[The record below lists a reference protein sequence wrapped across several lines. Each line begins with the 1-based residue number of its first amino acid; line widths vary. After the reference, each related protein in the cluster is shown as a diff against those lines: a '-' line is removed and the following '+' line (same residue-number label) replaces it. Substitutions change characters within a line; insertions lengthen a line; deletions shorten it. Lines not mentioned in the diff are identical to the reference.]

1 MKPFQIL
8 VTILALSM
16 GTSSLRAGTGIPTA
30 DNHPVLV
37 YARVADTLP
46 SVDTLVV
53 PEAMPS
59 IDSLLSDEAL
69 LADLR
74 SMLDSMGIR
83 KSFFS
88 VDLGVGNRLFSLRNN
103 TFNAQQ
109 VAENRVSFTPSL
121 SYYHKSG
128 LGISATAFMSVFDGK
143 ASFYQYAFSPSYD
156 YLNNQKVAFGVS
168 YAYYLTR
175 DDLSFYATPF
185 RHEVYGYV
193 RGRKGW
199 LRPGFNVG
207 WATGSYQEV
216 SQLDTVIFGIPRRIT
231 DTSTVG
237 LTDLAFG
244 FSASHHI
251 DIDDIFK
258 KGDGLTIIPMA
269 MLTLGAQ
276 TYDVQ
281 SKTTVFSG
289 TRLRY
294 ASRRYNRTDFEN
306 TGLRFQNVSFSL
318 NASYFLDKLA
328 LSAGYFLNYFIP
340 EADKKFT
347 HVFSVSSG
355 LTF

>member
-1 MKPFQIL
+1 MKSFLPGIIVLFLGI
-8 VTILALSM
+8 
-16 GTSSLRAGTGIPTA
+16 SSLRAGTGMPVGGTPPVRV
-30 DNHPVLV
+30 DLHP
-37 YARVADTLP
+37 ADTLP
-46 SVDTLVV
+46 NAIDTM
-53 PEAMPS
+53 PIPGTIPS

-74 SMLDSMGIR
+74 SLLDSMGIR

-103 TFNAQQ
+103 SFNAQQ

-128 LGISATAFMSVFDGK
+128 LGVSATAFMSAFDGK

-156 YLNNQKVAFGVS
+156 FLNSKQVAFGFS
-168 YAYYLTR
+168 YTYYLTR

-185 RHEVYGYV
+185 RHELYGYV

-199 LRPGFNVG
+199 LRPGFNAG
-207 WATGSYQEV
+207 WASGSYRQA
-216 SQLDTVIFGIPRRIT
+216 SQLDTIIFGVPRRIT
-231 DTSTVG
+231 DTSTVD

-251 DIDDIFK
+251 DLDDIFR

-269 MLTLGAQ
+269 MLTVGAQ
-276 TYDVQ
+276 TYDLQ

-289 TRLRY
+289 RRLRY
-294 ASRRYNRTDFEN
+294 VSRRYNTTDFEN
-306 TGLRFQNVSFSL
+306 TGLRFQSVSFSL
-318 NASYFLDKLA
+318 NASYFISKL
-328 LSAGYFLNYFIP
+328 SVSGGYFLNYFIP
-340 EADKKFT
+340 DTDQKFT
-347 HVFSVSSG
+347 HVFSLSAG
-355 LTF
+355 ITF

>member
-1 MKPFQIL
+1 MKPFL
-8 VTILALSM
+8 TILFAACLSVPC
-16 GTSSLRAGTGIPTA
+16 LRAETGTPLPAIPGA
-30 DNHPVLV
+30 VGFSIPI
-37 YARVADTLP
+37 DTLP
-46 SVDTLVV
+46 PAADTLVV
-53 PEAMPS
+53 PEEMAS

-74 SMLDSMGIR
+74 SLLDSMGIR

-103 TFNAQQ
+103 SFNAQQ
-109 VAENRVSFTPSL
+109 IAENRVSFTPSV

-128 LGISATAFMSVFDGK
+128 LGISATAFMSAFDGQ

-156 YLNNQKVAFGVS
+156 YLNNRKVAFGVS

-185 RHEVYGYV
+185 RHELYGYV

-199 LRPGFNVG
+199 LRPGFNAG
-207 WATGSYQEV
+207 WASGSYQEI
-216 SQLDTVIFGIPRRIT
+216 SRLDTVVFGIPRRIT
-231 DTSTVG
+231 DTSTVN

-251 DIDDIFK
+251 DFDDIFK
-258 KGDGLTIIPMA
+258 KGDGLTIIPTA

-276 TYDVQ
+276 TYDLQ
-281 SKTTVFSG
+281 SKTTIISG
-289 TRLRY
+289 SRLRNFT
-294 ASRRYNRTDFEN
+294 RRYNTTDFEN
-306 TGLRFQNVSFSL
+306 TGLRFQSISFSL
-318 NASYFLDKLA
+318 NASYFLDKLS
-328 LSAGYFLNYFIP
+328 LSGGYFLNYFIP
-340 EADKKFT
+340 DTDRKFT
-347 HVFSVSSG
+347 HVFSVSAG